1 MKNVD
6 LKRHEVPLVPQL
18 SYSARVPSQAFLSEA
33 SHLYSVMEPRQSLCY
48 GPIFS
53 SLETNY

>member
-1 MKNVD
+1 MENVD

-18 SYSARVPSQAFLSEA
+18 SYSAGVPPQAFLSEV
-33 SHLYSVMEPRQSLCY
+33 SHLYLVMEPQQSLCY